1 MTRKKPEA
9 PAQAA
14 PALTLEGLLTA
25 PGGFGLTKATN
36 VQRAKCRIL
45 QGLPLGDL
53 ADDPR
58 VVRAVG
64 GPEAL
69 AYLQA
74 PPAPPALVVDASGIR
89 GAKSLTIAALAVHAT
104 QTIDISRLGAGEV
117 PRYSILST
125 SIDIAEVSFNDHVI
139 GKIMASPRLRAL
151 VLEEP
156 KSHSILLRHPSGRP
170 TEIKIVAGSRAGA
183 TLVARWSLGMAADEA
198 TRMHGDEAVVN
209 FEDSFNAIEGR
220 LLDGALVYAPGSP
233 WAPQGPIYDR
243 VMTRWGKPGP
253 DLVVI
258 RAPAYDLNP
267 THWTPERVA
276 KLSADA
282 RRTDI
287 EAEFADAD
295 AAMLSSVEIERS
307 QRKGLA
313 ELPRSRGRY
322 YAAATDPA
330 TRGNAWTLLVGHE
343 EGERLVIDCAREWQ
357 GNKAAPLDP
366 RVVLGE
372 MAVVLRSYGIEEA
385 DTDQL
390 GYDFAAALADNAGIS
405 LVLVPWTAS
414 SKVQAFEALRR
425 RLATDQIELPPD
437 PVLRADLIAVRK
449 RVTTT
454 GVAIHLPKTGDD
466 RHCDYAPPLA
476 RLAARGAT
484 DQGGDEAADTKEEE
498 TWEEQEIQ
506 ARERAQR
513 ERNETTTWP

>member
-1 MTRKKPEA
+1 MAAKKKDTTA
-9 PAQAA
+9 PG
-14 PALTLEGLLTA
+14 LTLEGLLTGA
-25 PGGFGLTKATN
+25 QGFGLTTATN

-69 AYLQA
+69 PYLQA
-74 PPAPPALVVDASGIR
+74 PPGPPALVVDASGIR
-89 GAKSLTIAALAVHAT
+89 GGKSLTIAALATHAT
-104 QTIDISRLGAGEV
+104 QTVDISHLGPGEV

-156 KSHSILLRHPSGRP
+156 KAHSILLRHPSGRP
-170 TEIKIVAGSRAGA
+170 AEIKIVAGSRAGS

-209 FEDSFNAIEGR
+209 FEDSYNAIEGR
-220 LLDGALVYAPGSP
+220 LLDGAVVYAPGSP
-233 WAPQGPIYDR
+233 WAPMGPIYDR
-243 VMTRWGKPGP
+243 VTTRWGKPGP

-267 THWTPERVA
+267 ERWTPERIARLRPDV
-276 KLSADA
+276 

-295 AAMLSSVEIERS
+295 TAMYASVEVERA
-307 QRKGLA
+307 QRKGIE
-313 ELPRSRGRY
+313 ELPRSSGRSY
-322 YAAATDPA
+322 FAATDPA
-330 TRGNAWTLLVGHE
+330 TRGNAWTLVVAHM
-343 EGERLVIDCAREWQ
+343 EGERLVIDCARQWQ
-357 GNKAAPLDP
+357 GSKAAPLDP
-366 RVVLGE
+366 RTVIAE
-372 MAVVLRSYGIEEA
+372 MAQLLRGYALEEA

-390 GYDFAAALADNAGIS
+390 GYDFAAALADNEKLS

-414 SKVQAFEALRR
+414 NKVQAFEALRR
-425 RLATDQIELPPD
+425 RLATNAIEIPPD
-437 PVLRADLIAVRK
+437 PLVRADLIAVRK
-449 RVTTT
+449 RLTTT
-454 GVAIHLPKTGDD
+454 GVAIHLPETGDG
-466 RHCDYAPPLA
+466 RHCDFAPPLA
-476 RLAARGAT
+476 RLAHRGMT
-484 DQGGDEAADTKEEE
+484 DTGDDQVAEAKEEE
-498 TWEEQEIQ
+498 TWEAQEIE
-506 ARERAQR
+506 ARERGLR
-513 ERNETTTWP
+513 ERSEGWEA